1 MPSGTTGSSFL
12 EINEME
18 EFKDDET
25 VKKIMHVMR
34 QAPHGTIYTYE
45 GLEMIL
51 IMAAYDQDISVA
63 FIDDGVYALKKGQDT
78 EGIEIK
84 GFSKTFGALEG
95 YDVEKLYVDQ
105 ISLEERGLTEND
117 LVVDVEVLSS
127 AEIGKIMAK
136 QDVVVHH

>member
-1 MPSGTTGSSFL
+1 MGDF
-12 EINEME
+12 E
-18 EFKDDET
+18 DDQI

-34 QAPHGTIYTYE
+34 NAPHGTIYTYE

-78 EGIEIK
+78 EDLEIK
-84 GFSKTFGALEG
+84 GFSNTFKALDG

-105 ISLEERGLTEND
+105 LSLEERGLTEDD
-117 LVVDVEVLSS
+117 LVIDVEVLSS
-127 AEIGKIMAK
+127 VEIGKMMAE

>member
-1 MPSGTTGSSFL
+1 
-12 EINEME
+12 ME
-18 EFKDDET
+18 DFEDDQI

-34 QAPHGTIYTYE
+34 NAPHGTIYTYE

-78 EGIEIK
+78 EELEIK
-84 GFSKTFGALEG
+84 WFSNTFKALDC

-105 ISLEERGLTEND
+105 LSLEERGLTEDD
-117 LVVDVEVLSS
+117 LVIDVEVLSS
-127 AEIGKIMAK
+127 VEIGKMMAE
-136 QDVVVHH
+136 QDVLVHH

>member
-1 MPSGTTGSSFL
+1 
-12 EINEME
+12 ME

-51 IMAAYDQDISVA
+51 IMAAYDQEISVT

-84 GFSKTFGALEG
+84 GFAKTFGALEG

-127 AEIGKIMAK
+127 TEIGKIMAK

>member
-1 MPSGTTGSSFL
+1 
-12 EINEME
+12 ME
-18 EFKDDET
+18 EFEDDEI

-34 QAPHGTIYTYE
+34 EAPHGTIYTYE

-63 FIDDGVYALKKGQDT
+63 FIDAGVYALKKDQNT
-78 EGIEIK
+78 EDIEIK
-84 GFSKTFGALEG
+84 GFSKTFGALDG

-105 ISLEERGLTEND
+105 ISLEERGLTEDD
-117 LVVDVEVLSS
+117 LVVDVEILSS
-127 AEIGKIMAK
+127 AEIGKLMTE

>member
-1 MPSGTTGSSFL
+1 
-12 EINEME
+12 ME
-18 EFKDDET
+18 EFNDDET
-25 VKKIMHVMR
+25 VNKIMHVMR

-51 IMAAYDQDISVA
+51 IMAAYDQDISVT

-84 GFSKTFGALEG
+84 GFAKTFGALEG

-127 AEIGKIMAK
+127 TEIGKIMAK

>member
-1 MPSGTTGSSFL
+1 M
-12 EINEME
+12 N
-18 EFKDDET
+18 DDEK

-51 IMAAYDQDISVA
+51 IMAAYEQDISVV

-78 EGIEIK
+78 EGIEVK
-84 GFSKTFGALEG
+84 GFAKTFGALEG
-95 YDVEKLYVDQ
+95 YDVENLYVDRV
-105 ISLEERGLTEND
+105 SLEERGLSEND
-117 LVVDVEVLSS
+117 LVVDVEVLNS
-127 AEIGKIMAK
+127 AEIGKMMAI

>member
-1 MPSGTTGSSFL
+1 L

-51 IMAAYDQDISVA
+51 VMAAYDQDISVA

>member
-1 MPSGTTGSSFL
+1 
-12 EINEME
+12 ME

-127 AEIGKIMAK
+127 AEIAKIMAK

>member
-1 MPSGTTGSSFL
+1 
-12 EINEME
+12 ME

-25 VKKIMHVMR
+25 VKKIRHVMR

>member
-1 MPSGTTGSSFL
+1 
-12 EINEME
+12 
-18 EFKDDET
+18 
-25 VKKIMHVMR
+25 MHVMR
-34 QAPHGTIYTYE
+34 EAPHGTIYTYE

-63 FIDDGVYALKKGQDT
+63 FIDDGVYALKKDQNT

-84 GFSKTFGALEG
+84 GFAKTFGALDG

-105 ISLEERGLTEND
+105 ISLEERGLTEDD

-127 AEIGKIMAK
+127 ADIGKLMAE
-136 QDVVVHH
+136 QDLVVHH

>member
-1 MPSGTTGSSFL
+1 MEDNEHD
-12 EINEME
+12 EI
-18 EFKDDET
+18 

-34 QAPHGTIYTYE
+34 NAPHGTIYTYE

-63 FIDDGVYALKKGQDT
+63 FIDDGVFALKKDQDT
-78 EGIEIK
+78 EGLEIK
-84 GFSKTFGALEG
+84 GFSKTFKALDG

-105 ISLEERGLTEND
+105 ISMEERGLTEGD
-117 LVVDVEVLSS
+117 LLVDVEVLSS
-127 AEIGKIMAK
+127 AKIGRMMAE

>member
-1 MPSGTTGSSFL
+1 
-12 EINEME
+12 
-18 EFKDDET
+18 
-25 VKKIMHVMR
+25 MHVMR

-51 IMAAYDQDISVA
+51 VMAAYDQDISVA

>member
-18 EFKDDET
+18 EFNDDET

-63 FIDDGVYALKKGQDT
+63 FIDDGVYALKKYQNCQ
-78 EGIEIK
+78 
-84 GFSKTFGALEG
+84 L
-95 YDVEKLYVDQ
+95 Q
-105 ISLEERGLTEND
+105 
-117 LVVDVEVLSS
+117 LVL
-127 AEIGKIMAK
+127 
-136 QDVVVHH
+136 

>member
-1 MPSGTTGSSFL
+1 
-12 EINEME
+12 ME
-18 EFKDDET
+18 EFEDDEI

-34 QAPHGTIYTYE
+34 EAPHGTIYTYE

-63 FIDDGVYALKKGQDT
+63 FIDDGVYALKKDQNT
-78 EGIEIK
+78 EDIEIK

-105 ISLEERGLTEND
+105 ISLEERGLTEDD
-117 LVVDVEVLSS
+117 LVVDVEILSS
-127 AEIGKIMAK
+127 AEIGKLMAE